1 MAFLAVVMIMAVAQ
15 ALEGPFQMPLTSCN
29 SDLIARRKRSRGRRQ
44 HAERH
49 HQGDDE
55 PKRNAAEP
63 RRHA

>member
-1 MAFLAVVMIMAVAQ
+1 MTFFAVIMMVAVVQV
-15 ALEGPFQMPLTSCN
+15 LKGPLQMPPTSCN
-29 SDLIARRKRSRGRRQ
+29 SDLIARRKRSSGRRQ